1 MSGTDALLIVD
12 DEPNIRRILQVSFEK
27 DGMRAIVAADAAE
40 AIQHLESQPIGCV
53 LTDVTMPG
61 MTGYELQREIRE
73 RWPKVP
79 VLLMTAYGTIPQAVQ
94 AIRDGAYEYIPKPF
108 DLEALK
114 KVVRSAIREGAEPKS
129 EGKGPARKPKT
140 SFIAE
145 SPAMRE
151 VYDVVTRI
159 ADSRATVLI
168 TGESGTGK
176 EVVAT
181 LIHEMS
187 PRRKHRFVAV
197 SCAALPETLL
207 ESELFGYE
215 KGAFTGAQTSKPGR
229 FELAHGGTLFLD
241 EIGEIPM
248 PVQVKLLRALQER
261 EFERLGATTPTRV
274 DVRLITATNRNLHE
288 AVEQGIFRLDL
299 LYRLQVVEIELPPL
313 RQRQEDILPLAHF
326 FLERSAR
333 ENGRNLQWISDR
345 AAKALTDYSW
355 PGNVREL
362 ENVIERA
369 VALSAPDEESLGLQ
383 HLPPSLRTAA

>member
-1 MSGTDALLIVD
+1 MSIPEPLLIVD

-40 AIQHLESQPIGCV
+40 AIQQLESQPIACV

-73 RWPKVP
+73 RWPSVP
-79 VLLMTAYGTIPQAVQ
+79 VILMTAYGTIPQAVQ

-114 KVVRSAIREGAEPKS
+114 KVVRSAIREGAEPKRETKTS
-129 EGKGPARKPKT
+129 PRKPRT

-181 LIHEMS
+181 LIHELS

-288 AVEQGIFRLDL
+288 AVEQGVFRLDL

-313 RQRQEDILPLAHF
+313 RQRQEDILPLANF

-345 AAKALTDYSW
+345 AAKALADYPW

-383 HLPPSLRTAA
+383 HLPPTLRTAA